1 MNSET
6 LSGALKEQFGVTEQ
20 QLRDAATLL
29 REGKL
34 VAFPTETVY
43 GLGANALDFLAVSQI
58 FAAKGRPRSSP
69 LIVHVASIQ
78 MARELAAEWPE
89 SAQQLAE
96 RFWPG
101 PLTIVVKKQPS
112 IPDIVT
118 AGLPTVGLRM
128 PAHPV
133 ALALLREAGI
143 PVAAPSANRF
153 TQLSPTTADHVR
165 HGLGRKVGCILEG
178 GPCEVGIESTV
189 LSVAE
194 KPAVIFRPGGIS
206 RSEIESVI
214 GPVAI
219 HGEPT
224 AAAHP
229 SPGLHPQHY
238 SPKTPLVLV
247 VGGAVP
253 SEGRGAYLQLYSQ
266 PARDAQVVPMP
277 ANPREYAARLYAILH
292 DLDDQGYD
300 WIGVETPEQTSGWE
314 GVLDR
319 LQRAAAR
326 GRPAQ

>member
-6 LSGALKEQFGVTEQ
+6 SSAALEQQFGVTEQ
-20 QLRDAATLL
+20 QIRDAAGLL
-29 REGKL
+29 RDGKI

-43 GLGANALDFLAVSQI
+43 GLGANALDFLAVSQV

-153 TQLSPTTADHVR
+153 TQLSPTTAEHVR
-165 HGLGRKVGCILEG
+165 RGLGRRVECVLDG
-178 GPCEVGIESTV
+178 GPCQVGIESTV
-189 LSVAE
+189 LSVVE
-194 KPAVIFRPGGIS
+194 KPPVIFRPGGIS
-206 RSEIESVI
+206 RSQIESLI
-214 GPVAI
+214 GPVVI
-219 HGEPT
+219 HGQPA

-229 SPGLHPQHY
+229 SPGMHPQHY

-247 VGGAVP
+247 VDGSLPG
-253 SEGRGAYLQLYSQ
+253 EGRGVYLQLHS
-266 PARDAQVVPMP
+266 PPSRDAKVVSMP
-277 ANPREYAARLYAILH
+277 ASPREYAARLYAILH
-292 DLDDQGYD
+292 ELDDQGYD
-300 WIGVETPEQTSGWE
+300 WIGVEAPEEAPEWE

-319 LQRAAAR
+319 LRRAAAR
-326 GRPAQ
+326 